1 MKKVSVISFLV
12 LLSILIVVSYVG
24 ADFYVIPTKG
34 QVTSWDKKIPGAT
47 RFQLV
52 LDGAAVLDKET
63 GLVWEKSPDTAIPT
77 RKPWTST
84 TETTADEYCYK
95 REIAGRKGW
104 RLPTVEELA
113 SLIDTSDSIPPALPA
128 GHPFLN
134 VTNAAFWSSTTYNQ
148 DTTKAWLVGT
158 EFGFVD
164 TNIKVGKNSVWCV
177 RGGYGHDAY

>member
-1 MKKVSVISFLV
+1 MKKVSLISLLV
-12 LLSILIVVSYVG
+12 LLGILVIASYVG

-52 LDGAAVLDKET
+52 LDGEAVLDKET
-63 GLVWEKSPDTAIPT
+63 GLVWEKAPDTASAT

-84 TETTADEYCYK
+84 TETTADEYCYI
-95 REIAGRKGW
+95 RDIGDRKGW

-113 SLIDTSDSIPPALPA
+113 SLIDGSTSMPALPA
-128 GHPFLN
+128 GNPFLN
-134 VTNAAFWSSTTYNQ
+134 VGNAAFWSSTTSNK

-158 EFGFVD
+158 EFGYVT
-164 TNIKVGKNSVWCV
+164 TNSKIIKNSVWCV

>member
-1 MKKVSVISFLV
+1 MKNVSVISFFLV
-12 LLSILIVVSYVG
+12 LLGILIIVSYVG

-63 GLVWEKSPDTAIPT
+63 GLVWEKSPDTESLA
-77 RKPWTST
+77 RKPWKST

-113 SLIDTSDSIPPALPA
+113 STAL
-128 GHPFLN
+128 
-134 VTNAAFWSSTTYNQ
+134 Q
-148 DTTKAWLVGT
+148 K
-158 EFGFVD
+158 
-164 TNIKVGKNSVWCV
+164 
-177 RGGYGHDAY
+177 